1 MNKTLI
7 TISGPTAV
15 GKTKFSIDLAKLL
28 NCQIISCDSR
38 QFYKELSIGTAIP
51 SKKELNAVK
60 HHYIHHKSIN
70 DTYTV
75 KDFQKDALNKIKELF
90 ISDEFIILVGGSGLY
105 MDAVIYGLDD
115 FPEIDKKVRENLNL
129 KLNKFGIIY
138 LQKKLQKLDPEYYS
152 KVDLKN
158 PRRLIRALEVCI
170 SSNKPFSSYINKK
183 KTKHPFKLFNIGI
196 VMDRDKLYEKI
207 NSRVDQMFSQGLV
220 NEVKGLI
227 DFKNYNA
234 LKTVGYKELF
244 QFIENKCTLNESIE
258 EIKKNTRRYAKRQIT
273 WLKSKNDITYINSST
288 DAKLVQK
295 TYFDFK

>member
-38 QFYKELSIGTAIP
+38 QFYKEMFIGTAIP

-90 ISDEFIILVGGSGLY
+90 NSDEFIILVGGSGLY

-170 SSNKPFSSYINKK
+170 SSNKPFSSYVNKK

-207 NSRVDQMFSQGLV
+207 NSRVDHMFSQGLV

-288 DAKLVQK
+288 DVKLVQK

>member
-38 QFYKELSIGTAIP
+38 QFYKEMSIGTAIP

-90 ISDEFIILVGGSGLY
+90 NSDEFIILVGGSGLY

-170 SSNKPFSSYINKK
+170 SSNKPFSSYVNKK

-207 NSRVDQMFSQGLV
+207 NSRVDHMFSKGLV

-258 EIKKNTRRYAKRQIT
+258 EIKKNTRRNAKRQIT
-273 WLKSKNDITYINSST
+273 WLKSKNDINNINSST
-288 DAKLVQK
+288 DVKLVQK
-295 TYFDFK
+295 T

>member
-207 NSRVDQMFSQGLV
+207 NSRVDHMFSQGLV

>member
-90 ISDEFIILVGGSGLY
+90 ISDKFIILVGGSGLY

-227 DFKNYNA
+227 DFKNHNA
-234 LKTVGYKELF
+234 LKTLGYKELF

>member
-1 MNKTLI
+1 LNKTLI

-38 QFYKELSIGTAIP
+38 QFYKEMSIGTAIP

-90 ISDEFIILVGGSGLY
+90 NSDEFIILVGGSGLY

-170 SSNKPFSSYINKK
+170 SSNKPFSSYVNKK

-207 NSRVDQMFSQGLV
+207 NSRVDHMFSQGLV

-288 DAKLVQK
+288 DVKLVQK